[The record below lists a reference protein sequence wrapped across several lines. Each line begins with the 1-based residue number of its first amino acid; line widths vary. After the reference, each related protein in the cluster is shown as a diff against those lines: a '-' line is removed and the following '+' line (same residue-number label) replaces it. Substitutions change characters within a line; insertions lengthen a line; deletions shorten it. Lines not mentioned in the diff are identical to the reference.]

1 MATKRVHGYCAL
13 CWSRCGCVSTV
24 EDGRL
29 VAVDPDPDHPTG
41 KALCAKGRA
50 APELVHHPDR
60 LLYPMKRTRP
70 KGDDDPGW
78 ERISWDEA
86 LDTVA
91 GTIRRLADESGPETV
106 AFGITTTAGTA
117 MHDGFVWVERL
128 RRAFGSSNAAIAME
142 LCGFA
147 KEMVFPHTFGVPM
160 PMPDLERA
168 DCYIL
173 WGHNPN
179 TSWLAHGTRVADARA
194 RGAKLVVVDPR
205 YVGFAVKADQW
216 LRVRPGSDGA
226 LALGL
231 AGVMIEEGWFDR
243 AFVTRWTNGP
253 FLVREDTGRFLTGAD
268 LGEGGD
274 PAERVAWN
282 SAAGAPLRYDP
293 RHKTY
298 EGEDADLALM
308 GRYEIPGPH
317 GALACRPAFDLYAE
331 LCRQYPPERV
341 EAITWIPAEQ
351 VRETARLIGTSG
363 SVSFYSWAG
372 LEMLAN
378 SAQTNRAI
386 ALLYALT
393 GSFDSE
399 GGNQVHATVPT
410 NDVMS
415 LDLMPE
421 AQRGKTL
428 GLDERPL
435 GPETEGWVTTDAL
448 YDAILDHRPYPVRA
462 LVNFGKNILFTHA
475 DGARGAQALAALEF
489 MVHADLFMNPTAA
502 HADIVLPV
510 SSAWER
516 EGLCTDF
523 LVDQGASG
531 YAQLRPA
538 VVEAQGEARSDMA
551 IAFALAE
558 RLGLGN
564 LFWNG
569 DLDAGHRHR
578 LAPSGLTLETLRDN
592 PQGVEVALSARRRK
606 YAERVDGRPVGFDTP
621 SGKVEIYAE
630 SFADHGHAPLPDYV
644 EPAIGGN
651 GETGPS
657 DDFPLM
663 LTGGK
668 SPHFL
673 HSQNRNLAS
682 LRRHEPDPLVEIN
695 PETAAA
701 HGIDAGDW
709 VALTTPHGT
718 FRARARFA
726 RKLHPKVVSATH
738 GWWQACEALS
748 LSGYPTEGGANFNA
762 AIGCDVVDPV
772 GGSLPLT
779 AYRCRLERPAAGSG

>member
-1 MATKRVHGYCAL
+1 MASKRVHGFCAL
-13 CWSRCGCVSTV
+13 CWSRCGCISTV

-29 VAVDPDPDHPTG
+29 VAVDPDPEHPTG

-60 LLYPMKRTRP
+60 LLHPLRRTRP
-70 KGDDDPGW
+70 KEDADPGW
-78 ERISWDEA
+78 QRIGWDEA
-86 LDTVA
+86 LDIVA
-91 GTIRRLADESGPETV
+91 GTLRRLADESGPETV

-117 MHDGFVWVERL
+117 MQDGFAWVERL

-147 KEMVFPHTFGVPM
+147 KEMMFPHTFGVPM
-160 PMPDLERA
+160 PMPDLART
-168 DCYIL
+168 DCLIL

-179 TSWLAHGTRVADARA
+179 ATWLAHATRIAEAKA

-205 YVGFAVKADQW
+205 HAGFAVKADQW

-226 LALGL
+226 LALGI

-268 LGEGGD
+268 LDEAGD
-274 PAERVAWN
+274 PAERIAWN
-282 SAAGAPLRYDP
+282 GVAGAPVRYDA
-293 RHKTY
+293 RRGTY
-298 EGEDADLALM
+298 ENEDADLALT

-317 GALACRPAFDLYAE
+317 GALACRPAFDLYAD
-331 LCRQYPPERV
+331 LCRGYPPERV
-341 EAITWIPAEQ
+341 EAITWVPAAQ

-363 SVSFYSWAG
+363 SVSFYAWAG

-378 SAQTNRAI
+378 TGQTNRAV

-393 GSFDSE
+393 GSFDAE
-399 GGNQVHATVPT
+399 GGNQVHANVPT

-415 LDLMPE
+415 IDLMPDG
-421 AQRGKTL
+421 QRGKTL
-428 GLDERPL
+428 GLAERPL
-435 GPETEGWVTTDAL
+435 GPESQGWITTGSL
-448 YDAILDHRPYPVRA
+448 YDAILDHRPYRVRA

-475 DGARGAQALAALEF
+475 DGARGERALDALDF

-523 LVDQGASG
+523 LVDQEASA

-538 VVEAQGEARSDMA
+538 VVEARGEARSDMW

-569 DLDAGHRHR
+569 DRDAAYRHQ
-578 LAPSGLTLETLRDN
+578 LAPSGIALETLRDN
-592 PQGVEVALSARRRK
+592 PQGVRVALPVRRRK
-606 YAERVDGRPVGFDTP
+606 YAEPVDGRSAGFDTP
-621 SGKVEIYAE
+621 SRKVEIYAE
-630 SFADHGHAPLPDYV
+630 RLVDYGHAPLPDHV
-644 EPAIGGN
+644 EPALGRNGGN
-651 GETGPS
+651 DPS
-657 DDFPLM
+657 DAFPLV

-682 LRRHEPDPLVEIN
+682 LRRHEPDPLVDIN

-701 HGIDAGDW
+701 HGVDAGDW
-709 VALTTPHGT
+709 VTLTTPHGA

-726 RKLHPKVVSATH
+726 EKLHPKVVSATH

-748 LSGYPTEGGANFNA
+748 LPGYPTVGGANLNA
-762 AIGCDVVDPV
+762 AIGHDVVDPI
-772 GGSLPLT
+772 GGSVPHR
-779 AYRCRLERPAAGSG
+779 AYRCRLERPAPDIG